1 MQPSIVSDWIWAL
14 ELDWM
19 KWQPISI
26 NLKSFLSGENFIP
39 ESILLQNGK
48 SRNNIEDSVT
58 KKHEENGAMPR
69 EEAIIEYLKL
79 AQESDM
85 YGITYF
91 GKQRGFK
98 EIWKIG
104 FSDAVDRENNQIYI
118 GISAL
123 SVAIYD
129 VANKIIP
136 IEVFTWSGLHIFGAK
151 SSQSRTGKPIYAFNH
166 RYSTSLLQIKDI
178 QYRSTWSRERR
189 GSFLYQK
196 AQIQSS
202 YRCSSHGK

>member
-1 MQPSIVSDWIWAL
+1 
-14 ELDWM
+14 M

-91 GKQRGFK
+91 GKHCGFK
-98 EIWKIG
+98 EILKI
-104 FSDAVDRENNQIYI
+104 
-118 GISAL
+118 
-123 SVAIYD
+123 
-129 VANKIIP
+129 
-136 IEVFTWSGLHIFGAK
+136 
-151 SSQSRTGKPIYAFNH
+151 
-166 RYSTSLLQIKDI
+166 
-178 QYRSTWSRERR
+178 
-189 GSFLYQK
+189 
-196 AQIQSS
+196 
-202 YRCSSHGK
+202 

>member
-1 MQPSIVSDWIWAL
+1 
-14 ELDWM
+14 
-19 KWQPISI
+19 
-26 NLKSFLSGENFIP
+26 
-39 ESILLQNGK
+39 
-48 SRNNIEDSVT
+48 
-58 KKHEENGAMPR
+58 MPR

-91 GKQRGFK
+91 GKHRGFK
-98 EIWKIG
+98 EIWKIW

-136 IEVFTWSGLHIFGAK
+136 IEVFTWSGLHIFVAK
-151 SSQSRTGKPIYAFNH
+151 S
-166 RYSTSLLQIKDI
+166 
-178 QYRSTWSRERR
+178 
-189 GSFLYQK
+189 
-196 AQIQSS
+196 
-202 YRCSSHGK
+202 C

>member
-1 MQPSIVSDWIWAL
+1 M
-14 ELDWM
+14 
-19 KWQPISI
+19 
-26 NLKSFLSGENFIP
+26 
-39 ESILLQNGK
+39 
-48 SRNNIEDSVT
+48 

-91 GKQRGFK
+91 GRCHDFH
-98 EIWKIG
+98 EIWKIW

-123 SVAIYD
+123 SVSIYD

-136 IEVFTWSGLHIFGAK
+136 IEVFTWSGANSFFTEKRL
-151 SSQSRTGKPIYAFNH
+151 
-166 RYSTSLLQIKDI
+166 
-178 QYRSTWSRERR
+178 RSE
-189 GSFLYQK
+189 
-196 AQIQSS
+196 
-202 YRCSSHGK
+202 

>member
-1 MQPSIVSDWIWAL
+1 
-14 ELDWM
+14 M

-26 NLKSFLSGENFIP
+26 NLKSLLSGENFIP

-91 GKQRGFK
+91 GKHRGFK
-98 EIWKIG
+98 EI
-104 FSDAVDRENNQIYI
+104 
-118 GISAL
+118 
-123 SVAIYD
+123 
-129 VANKIIP
+129 
-136 IEVFTWSGLHIFGAK
+136 
-151 SSQSRTGKPIYAFNH
+151 
-166 RYSTSLLQIKDI
+166 
-178 QYRSTWSRERR
+178 
-189 GSFLYQK
+189 
-196 AQIQSS
+196 
-202 YRCSSHGK
+202 